1 MLTSKKEINGQANTK
16 KSIFSRTTSVSIHI
30 SARQSVTWKI
40 LTNID
45 DFARWN
51 STILYLKGNLNIGSK
66 LKVKSNLDLEKK
78 SIYYVSN
85 LTPPQKMMWTNG
97 NALLF
102 KSLITYTVDPFQ
114 DNDCLF
120 TMTEKLYG
128 TMAPLILGYMPD
140 FDDTFSQ
147 FALDLKNEAEV
158 IQKANNLISSLK
170 K

>member
-78 SIYYVSN
+78 IN
-85 LTPPQKMMWTNG
+85 LLCFQPYSSSKND
-97 NALLF
+97 
-102 KSLITYTVDPFQ
+102 VDKRKCTSF
-114 DNDCLF
+114 
-120 TMTEKLYG
+120 
-128 TMAPLILGYMPD
+128 
-140 FDDTFSQ
+140 
-147 FALDLKNEAEV
+147 
-158 IQKANNLISSLK
+158 
-170 K
+170 